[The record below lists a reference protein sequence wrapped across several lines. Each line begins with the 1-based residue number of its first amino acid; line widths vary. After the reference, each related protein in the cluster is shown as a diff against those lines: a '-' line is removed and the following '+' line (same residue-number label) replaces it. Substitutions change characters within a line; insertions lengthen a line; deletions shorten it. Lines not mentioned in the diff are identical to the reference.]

1 MGQVLA
7 RTEPLAVI
15 QVLPHR
21 TSHDQIELS
30 APFGLDQVGKS
41 VVNLINL
48 RQRMGCHTGIPN
60 FLDRLHGHDGVTHAG
75 QPRRIAGLDPLRCR

>member
-1 MGQVLA
+1 VTERHDHEPA
-7 RTEPLAVI
+7 RSCYLGDTAHRNEPLAVI

-41 VVNLINL
+41 VINPINL

-60 FLDRLHGHDGVTHAG
+60 FSTGSTAMT
-75 QPRRIAGLDPLRCR
+75 A